1 MIYGEILI
9 LKIENN
15 IVNRNLLGHELVNM
29 AFLLCEIFGKV
40 FAIKE

>member
-9 LKIENN
+9 LKIEVKRSWV
-15 IVNRNLLGHELVNM
+15 INM

-40 FAIKE
+40 LAMKE